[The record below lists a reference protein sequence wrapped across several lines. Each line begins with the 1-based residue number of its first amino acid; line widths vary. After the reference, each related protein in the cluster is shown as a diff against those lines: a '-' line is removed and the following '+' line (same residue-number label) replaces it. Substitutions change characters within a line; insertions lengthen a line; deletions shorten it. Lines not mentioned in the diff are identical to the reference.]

1 MSRKDDLVQEIAD
14 LKDEIAK
21 LNIILYHR
29 ENGLSHPDLQGEI
42 DKSILA
48 EENKRLREEMNQLI
62 DIAMKI
68 RRNVIAQTNRI
79 VGRPKEIK

>member
-1 MSRKDDLVQEIAD
+1 MSKTDDLVQ
-14 LKDEIAK
+14 EIAK

-48 EENKRLREEMNQLI
+48 EENKRLQEAGSRQFRKAVTCITNGCDNII
-62 DIAMKI
+62 DCNYCS
-68 RRNVIAQTNRI
+68 RCLRLL
-79 VGRPKEIK
+79 ES